1 MRIGRPWWSPALERC
16 AAQLRPASRIFG
28 LRAMTRS
35 SRLGL
40 SCYVVTS
47 SRGAFPLP
55 GRDASLVVS
64 FRMAPAKT
72 NPGLS
77 ISAPAH
83 CEKRPLPTL
92 LCVVR
97 PSWWSLDGC
106 CRTYKASFHAA
117 GAPGAPDLRLL
128 AAVAR
133 ESSSRVEQVSC
144 GERISRCVSRATRR
158 ALIFGLTEGPPLQQ
172 IDNYRQHGARRC
184 R

>member
-1 MRIGRPWWSPALERC
+1 MG
-16 AAQLRPASRIFG
+16 
-28 LRAMTRS
+28 
-35 SRLGL
+35 
-40 SCYVVTS
+40 
-47 SRGAFPLP
+47 
-55 GRDASLVVS
+55 
-64 FRMAPAKT
+64 
-72 NPGLS
+72 
-77 ISAPAH
+77 AH

-117 GAPGAPDLRLL
+117 GAPGAPDLRPL

-184 R
+184 RWHLSDTTQHCWDRLAVHLQVRWRATEEDSSEHERCCLAGGSAQSATRNDAYNSRRGHPVAGSCVGVSVVSAFYGVCVC